1 MRWVKLHTKLLNWE
15 WHDIP
20 NMVSLFV
27 HLLMLAN
34 WQDKEWH
41 GITIK
46 RGQLA
51 TSLKELKKV
60 TGIPTQQ
67 LRTCLL
73 RLEKTQE
80 ITSKSTNKFRII
92 TICNYDSYQYDES
105 SDQQANQQSTNKQLT
120 TTIEYIDNNKLVVD
134 TARAREGLLEMTMS
148 PAKVESACMAMYIS
162 PDDYRTLVRE
172 IINDWQ
178 FTEEQDW
185 SLKHLHNTLRI
196 KVEENRR
203 KKSQNNGKSQTT
215 TNDGTGQPQTTN
227 PLARA
232 KVFKAYQS

>member
-15 WHDIP
+15 WHDMP
-20 NMVSLFV
+20 NMVSLFI

-34 WQDKEWH
+34 WKDKDWH

-67 LRTCLL
+67 LRTCLI

-80 ITSKSTNKFRII
+80 ITNKSTNKFRII
-92 TICNYDSYQYDES
+92 TICNYDSYQCDES

-134 TARAREGLLEMTMS
+134 TRAREGLMELALS

-162 PDDYRTLVRE
+162 PDEYRTLVRQ

-178 FTEEQDW
+178 FTDESDW
-185 SLKHLHNTLRI
+185 SLKHLLNTLRI
-196 KVEENRR
+196 KVEESRR
-203 KKSQNNGKSQTT
+203 KKSQNNG
-215 TNDGTGQPQTTN
+215 TNKTNHGCDGQPQTTN

-232 KVFKAYQS
+232 KVYKAYQP